1 MRQEQDAISGPVD
14 ALLAMQRGITGSRDA
29 RLGSR
34 EPGGPRGRWRP
45 GELRTASA
53 IRAVTIWGGQNGV
66 SQPGDEDLE
75 VQKVVSEAGDE
86 DLGVQKVVSEAGDE
100 DLEVQKVVSEAGDE
114 DLEVQ
119 KVVSRVGDA
128 DLERQE
134 AISRAG
140 DTDLERQEAISRL
153 GDADLERQKPISR
166 LGDADLERQKPISRL
181 ADADLAWPER
191 DHPRCPWR
199 SGLPR
204 WARPFRQVRSGTRRS
219 RSRREPM
226 RDVGDRDGHHIWPA
240 ETQKYSWWQP
250 E

>member
-14 ALLAMQRGITGSRDA
+14 ALLAMQQGITGSREA

-34 EPGGPRGRWRP
+34 GLGGPRGRWRP
-45 GELRTASA
+45 GEPRTASA
-53 IRAVTIWGGQNGV
+53 VRAVTIRGGQDVV
-66 SQPGDEDLE
+66 SEAGDEDLE
-75 VQKVVSEAGDE
+75 VQKVVSEP
-86 DLGVQKVVSEAGDE
+86 GDE